1 MDAKTKTYLRVVVGV
16 DALAVAFV
24 ASVCHLVVA
33 EPRSGL
39 RLAAPILWLA
49 FVLACPTAEIE
60 RILLKDQIAL
70 SRRQERFVVASR
82 AVTWL
87 LYTLTLVL
95 FPFIL
100 KLSQARW

>member
-24 ASVCHLVVA
+24 ASVCHLVVVA
-33 EPRSGL
+33 PRGNH
-39 RLAAPILWLA
+39 LALTLWLT

-60 RILLKDQIAL
+60 RILLKDKIAL

-82 AVTWL
+82 AVTWVM
-87 LYTLTLVL
+87 YTLALVL
-95 FPFIL
+95 SHVIL
-100 KLSQARW
+100 AWSLRS